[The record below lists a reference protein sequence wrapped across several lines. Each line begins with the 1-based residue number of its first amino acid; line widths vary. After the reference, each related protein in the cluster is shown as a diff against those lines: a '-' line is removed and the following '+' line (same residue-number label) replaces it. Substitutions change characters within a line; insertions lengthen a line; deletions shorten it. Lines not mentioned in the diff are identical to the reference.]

1 MVSGELLWTDDVVT
15 DLLEKASGDL
25 QIRISL
31 PSTRCWGSKQSNTVF
46 LHPYPIDP
54 MFDIFG
60 HLLTP
65 SFGCF
70 TPLWHGLYGLISWC
84 FPKMSTSTE
93 LFPRPRSCSKCSSHP
108 TRDPPG
114 SSLGR
119 WSHEER
125 HLEVTQPAGCRGIV
139 WRMRSTSLMFEYVG
153 LPKWNSTWKWKLY
166 DVRCHICTAWWT
178 APSYFARTKL

>member
-70 TPLWHGLYGLISWC
+70 TPLWHGLYGLISWY
-84 FPKMSTSTE
+84 FPNVDIQKM
-93 LFPRPRSCSKCSSHP
+93 FPRPRSCSKCSSHP

-125 HLEVTQPAGCRGIV
+125 HLEVTRPAVSWHSLENKHQFNV
-139 WRMRSTSLMFEYVG
+139 WICWTSQM
-153 LPKWNSTWKWKLY
+153 KLNLEMK
-166 DVRCHICTAWWT
+166 VVW
-178 APSYFARTKL
+178 F